1 MYIRIE
7 SVILILNN
15 LNNSYMNNNEIL
27 VKLQNVFRDVFD
39 NEGIEINVDTVA
51 EDIDE
56 WDSLAHIQLVNELEK
71 EFKIRLSAKE
81 ILSWD
86 NVGEMIDAIAQK
98 LN

>member
-1 MYIRIE
+1 
-7 SVILILNN
+7 
-15 LNNSYMNNNEIL
+15 MNNNEIL
-27 VKLQNVFRDVFD
+27 EKLQDVFRDVFD
-39 NEGIEINVDTVA
+39 NEEIEITVDTVA

-71 EFKIRLSAKE
+71 EFKIKLSAKE